1 MRATGGVLVGMLLLV
16 GCSNNPGG
24 SASGTPSLS
33 ASASAVPSGTAFSV
47 QLIGSRPVVA
57 GGAIEGKSAALPA
70 ALVFAAD
77 AYHAFLIGFGE
88 TRGDERLVH
97 ASSPDGV
104 AWTIDEA
111 DPLAGVDLGFGAPG
125 PVPTSVLELAD
136 GTWAMYLWGTSDPS
150 GRRASIW
157 RATAPAVEGPWT
169 ADPEPVL
176 TGDPDGWDS
185 LGVDSPSV
193 LRTPT
198 GYLMAFVGASL
209 DDPQVGKIGFATS
222 TDGIVWTKRADPV
235 IVPGHCGGDG
245 DRSITQPRVME
256 SGQGYLLAY
265 AVNGIERP
273 DASMGLSMSMDGTAW
288 TCAVAGPLIE
298 GSDLPGSQ
306 GLHTFAVAAMGE
318 PHKLLIESLTGDG
331 SELWLAELNIEGS

>member
-1 MRATGGVLVGMLLLV
+1 MRARGGVLVGMLLLV
-16 GCSNNPGG
+16 GCSSSPGDTT
-24 SASGTPSLS
+24 SRAPNASV
-33 ASASAVPSGTAFSV
+33 SASAVPSGTAFSV
-47 QLIGSRPVVA
+47 RLIGSSPVIA

-70 ALVFAAD
+70 SLVFADD
-77 AYHAFLIGFGE
+77 AYHAFLLGFGD

-104 AWTIDEA
+104 AWTIGEA

-125 PVPTSVLELAD
+125 PVPTSVLELSD

-157 RATAPAVEGPWT
+157 RATAPDIEGPWT
-169 ADPEPVL
+169 AHAEPLLIGDPE
-176 TGDPDGWDS
+176 GWDS

-193 LRTPT
+193 LRTAD
-198 GYLMAFVGASL
+198 GFLMAFVGASL
-209 DDPQVGKIGFATS
+209 DDPNTGSIGFATS
-222 TDGIVWTKRADPV
+222 TDGIAWTKRADPV

-245 DRSITQPRVME
+245 DRSVTQPRLME

-265 AVNGIERP
+265 AVNGIERQ

-288 TCAVAGPLIE
+288 TCAVAGPLID